1 MADSVWYPDGIPLV
15 FLTMHNVKDTVATD
29 SLLSNM
35 LKGGVSDRYL
45 YFKEKYYENST
56 TLRAA
61 ADLQR
66 VPCLLV

>member
-1 MADSVWYPDGIPLV
+1 
-15 FLTMHNVKDTVATD
+15 MHNVKDTVATD